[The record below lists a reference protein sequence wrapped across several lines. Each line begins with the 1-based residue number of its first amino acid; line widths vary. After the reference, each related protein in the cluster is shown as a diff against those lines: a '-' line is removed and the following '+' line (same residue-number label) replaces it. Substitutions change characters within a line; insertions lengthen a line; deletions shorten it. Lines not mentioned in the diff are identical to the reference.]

1 MLTPTILDGAGV
13 ALRPQQEAHD
23 SARRDDKAER
33 GTLIDLFVF
42 FFFSLSLVFHFCSHS
57 HTHTDT
63 HISFHS
69 SSINPSHL
77 RNFTGG
83 GRATEEAKEGD

>member
-33 GTLIDLFVF
+33 GTLIDFVCFLFLFSFSHF
-42 FFFSLSLVFHFCSHS
+42 FAHF
-57 HTHTDT
+57 HTHTLT
-63 HISFHS
+63 HISFHF
-69 SSINPSHL
+69 SSINPCHL
-77 RNFTGG
+77 RNLTGG